1 VAASGAGRLN
11 VPAILRKL
19 DRYPYGC
26 TEQLTSR
33 AMPLVYLNDVA
44 LRAGLVGDP
53 DVHDRVEKAIAGVL
67 ANQSA
72 AGSFGLWSPGGEDM
86 WLDAYVTDFL
96 TRARQQGFS
105 VPAESFDLAL
115 ANLKNRLAYAGDFD
129 SGGQEIAYALYV
141 LAANGRA
148 AIGDLRYYA
157 ETKLNAFATPL
168 AKAQLGAALA
178 LYGDKVRAEAA
189 FRAALGDYA
198 APADDDESWR
208 ADYGSPLRDGAAML
222 TLASEARANIDLISL
237 SRRVEADRQAERYTS
252 TQEDAWSLM
261 AAHALMQSLA
271 APHLVV
277 DGAPLSGPLF
287 RGLDAESLAAAPLV
301 IENRGTLP
309 VEVGLT
315 VAGVP
320 VEPEPAGGNFYT
332 IARSYYT
339 LEGEPADVSAI
350 AQRDR
355 LVAVV
360 DVKTTETQGAR
371 IVVDDPLPA
380 GFEIDNPHLLAGGDV
395 AQLDWLN
402 VPENPAHVEFRAD
415 RFVAALELE
424 PGSPTEFQFAYI
436 VRAVS
441 PGSFVHPAALVED
454 MYRPERRART
464 DSGRIEVVGPL
475 R

>member
-1 VAASGAGRLN
+1 
-11 VPAILRKL
+11 
-19 DRYPYGC
+19 
-26 TEQLTSR
+26 
-33 AMPLVYLNDVA
+33 
-44 LRAGLVGDP
+44 
-53 DVHDRVEKAIAGVL
+53 
-67 ANQSA
+67 
-72 AGSFGLWSPGGEDM
+72 M

-96 TRARQQGFS
+96 TRARQQGFE
-105 VPAESFDLAL
+105 VPGESFDLAL

-129 SGGQEIAYALYV
+129 VGGEEIAYALYV

-148 AIGDLRYYA
+148 AIGDLRYYV
-157 ETKLNAFATPL
+157 ETKLDDFATPL

-178 LYGDKVRAEAA
+178 LYGDQARAETA
-189 FRAALGDYA
+189 FRAALGDFS
-198 APADDDESWR
+198 APADDHEGWR
-208 ADYGSPLRDGAAML
+208 VDYGSPLRDGAAML
-222 TLASEARANIDLISL
+222 TLASESGADIDLISL
-237 SRRVEADRQAERYTS
+237 SRRVEQDRQAERYTS

-271 APHLVV
+271 APNLIV
-277 DGAPLSGPLF
+277 DGEPLEGPLF
-287 RGLDAESLAAAPLV
+287 RGLDAESLAFAPLV
-301 IENRGTLP
+301 VENRGALP

-315 VAGVP
+315 VSGVP
-320 VEPEPAGGNFYT
+320 LEPEPAGGNFYS

-339 LEGEPADVSAI
+339 LEGEPVDLAAV
-350 AQRDR
+350 AQGDR

-360 DVKTTETQGAR
+360 DVTTTETQGAR
-371 IVVDDPLPA
+371 LVIDDPLPA
-380 GFEIDNPHLLAGGDV
+380 GFEIDNPHLIAGGDV

-402 VPENPAHVEFRAD
+402 VPESPAHVEFRAD

-424 PGSPTEFQFAYI
+424 GGGGTRFQFAYI

-464 DSGRIEVVGPL
+464 ASGRVEVVGPL